1 MKRKTFS
8 VTIMLFSMLIG
19 FAQLPDYDDVG
30 VIVNM
35 NSQVSQ
41 DIATYFKQARNI
53 PDINLIPIQTVTHE
67 AIDTVE
73 FRNIQYQIKNYILD
87 NNLENTLRYLVTTKG
102 VPYNIEV
109 DSCTIGGTGAT
120 IWYCSVVESELP
132 FLLTADSVRILSKY
146 YALNPYYGSHEH
158 HYTDTTGLLLVS
170 RLDGENPQAVYNL
183 IDRSGPNTYVNKEL
197 AKIIFDISYV
207 SDSLIF
213 NLFAQKFYPAID
225 TLVNRGWDAYFHDD
239 FEVPLNETNVFGY
252 IGFVQSGFEGQ
263 MNYTW
268 EKSSY
273 SELLI
278 SQAGFTFYD
287 SLYGAYRPMFSEMLA
302 EGCASGAGHVHP
314 YFASQATDFAILFG
328 RYTQERNTPFNLAES
343 YHMAT
348 MALSRGS
355 LLVGDPKTTI
365 TTQSGSAV
373 KDFGGISDFNVYPNP
388 ARDEITVVF
397 SDSQSGRLTLSVVDQ
412 IGNTMMSK
420 HLNSAIG
427 RNSIQLNI
435 AEIPSGF
442 YYLRLHDQ
450 TKGLQSTTKLIISR

>member
-8 VTIMLFSMLIG
+8 LIIICFSMMSG

-35 NSQVSQ
+35 NSQASQ
-41 DIATYFKQARNI
+41 DIAAYFKQARNI
-53 PDINLIPIQTVTHE
+53 PDINIIPIQTVTHE

-73 FRNIQYQIKNYILD
+73 FRNIQYQIKNYILE

-109 DSCTIGGTGAT
+109 DSCTIGGAGAT
-120 IWYCSVVESELP
+120 IWYCSALESELP

-158 HYTDTTGLLLVS
+158 HDSDTSGLLLVS

-207 SDSLIF
+207 SDTLIF

-225 TLVNRGWDAYFHDD
+225 TLTNRGWNAYFHDD
-239 FEVPLNETNVFGY
+239 IEVPLNETNVFGY

-263 MNYTW
+263 LNYTW
-268 EKSSY
+268 EKGSY

-302 EGCASGAGHVHP
+302 EGCTSGAGHVHP

-328 RYTQERNTPFNLAES
+328 RYTEERDSPFNLAES

-365 TTQSGSAV
+365 TTQSGSSV
-373 KDFGGISDFNVYPNP
+373 KDFGSISNFNVYPNP

-397 SDSQSGRLTLSVVDQ
+397 SDSQSGTLTLSVVDQ
-412 IGNTMMSK
+412 IGNTIMSN
-420 HLNSAIG
+420 HIISDIG
-427 RNSIQLNI
+427 RNSIQTNV

-442 YYLRLHDQ
+442 YFLQLQDQERGLRT
-450 TKGLQSTTKLIISR
+450 TKKLIISR